1 MNVMKRIPI
10 FYTVIAML
18 LCSVVSTSSFWG
30 DRCSAQITIYNK
42 LPSDVTVAV
51 NGQTKKIPPWGNCT
65 EKLDDGSE
73 QIIPCSKDWSVNW
86 DTSFAFF
93 PTFCE
98 SWNELD
104 DDEDFVMDSEEDD
117 EEEGVCKTYDVY
129 ISVEGA
135 DELSRSLGLS
145 DYEHEIL
152 VINEHGLWKV
162 KNPYLDHPEHL
173 RNVYEWFEDA
183 ELHQP

>member
-1 MNVMKRIPI
+1 M
-10 FYTVIAML
+10 TV
-18 LCSVVSTSSFWG
+18 T
-30 DRCSAQITIYNK
+30 
-42 LPSDVTVAV
+42 V
-51 NGQTKKIPPWGNCT
+51 NGQTKKISAVENCT
-65 EKLDDGSE
+65 EKMHDGSE
-73 QIIPCSKDWSVNW
+73 QVVPCSKDWSVNW

-104 DDEDFVMDSEEDD
+104 DDEDYDKDSGED
-117 EEEGVCKTYDVY
+117 EEEVCKSYDVY

-135 DELSRSLGLS
+135 DELNRSLELS
-145 DYEHEIL
+145 DDEHEIL

-173 RNVYEWFEDA
+173 RSVYEWFEDA